1 MPGKYSLPTQL
12 RGVSSTCTF
21 RAPIAPASRRFSAA
35 CHLNQTSPSP
45 TAKAEDK
52 NGSKEEEKDSPMGRR
67 LAQMTEDAMLEGGRS
82 AHRNIEQAGF
92 SEELKNELAER
103 IAATSF
109 RSQYAAAHSIVEMPV
124 CDPYHA
130 LLSNK
135 H

>member
-1 MPGKYSLPTQL
+1 MPGKYSLPTQF
-12 RGVSSTCTF
+12 RSVSSTCTF

-35 CHLNQTSPSP
+35 CHLNQTSPSS
-45 TAKAEDK
+45 TTKTEDK
-52 NGSKEEEKDSPMGRR
+52 DDSKEEEKDSPMGRR

-82 AHRNIEQAGF
+82 ARRNIEQAGF

-109 RSQYAAAHSIVEMPV
+109 RSEYAAAHSIVEMPV

-130 LLSNK
+130 LLSNN

>member
-1 MPGKYSLPTQL
+1 
-12 RGVSSTCTF
+12 
-21 RAPIAPASRRFSAA
+21 
-35 CHLNQTSPSP
+35 
-45 TAKAEDK
+45 
-52 NGSKEEEKDSPMGRR
+52 MGRR

-82 AHRNIEQAGF
+82 THRNIEQAGF

-130 LLSNK
+130 ILSNN

>member
-1 MPGKYSLPTQL
+1 MFDSG
-12 RGVSSTCTF
+12 
-21 RAPIAPASRRFSAA
+21 
-35 CHLNQTSPSP
+35 
-45 TAKAEDK
+45 
-52 NGSKEEEKDSPMGRR
+52 GSKVEENDSPMGRR

-82 AHRNIEQAGF
+82 ARRNIEQAGF

-109 RSQYAAAHSIVEMPV
+109 RSEYAAAHSIVEMPV

-130 LLSNK
+130 LPSNN

>member
-1 MPGKYSLPTQL
+1 
-12 RGVSSTCTF
+12 
-21 RAPIAPASRRFSAA
+21 
-35 CHLNQTSPSP
+35 
-45 TAKAEDK
+45 
-52 NGSKEEEKDSPMGRR
+52 MGRR